1 MRRLHATVKTPRNR
15 GRREGGHGDR
25 VPSRAAHLLCD
36 SVPTGSPAPGP
47 QKTPVLIG
55 GQALGSPVGAAGQ
68 LSLGSDGSGWDAVDE
83 LAVLQA
89 CEATLGRLRS
99 DRGRLRTTAHRC
111 PDGRDREDDRDD
123 SRGLHV
129 TENVLFTRRQAGF
142 PCFNSPWVVTNRLS
156 CEGGALP
163 LIMPITG
170 PREAY
175 DYRVRNP
182 RVPGKP

>member
-1 MRRLHATVKTPRNR
+1 MIVSPREQLISFVIR
-15 GRREGGHGDR
+15 FPP
-25 VPSRAAHLLCD
+25 VPPPPRPPKDAGAD
-36 SVPTGSPAPGP
+36 
-47 QKTPVLIG
+47 G

-68 LSLGSDGSGWDAVDE
+68 LSIGSDGSGWDAVDE

-89 CEATLGRLRS
+89 CEAALGRLRS
-99 DRGRLRTTAHRC
+99 DRGRLRTPHRC

-182 RVPGKP
+182 